1 MGESK
6 KVLTLQ
12 NIVIGS
18 KIDAPTNKMSETGYT
33 FTGEWYADKDFKSKW
48 DFANDVVTKDLTLYA
63 YWTYDT
69 IVISAAHTDS
79 DGNIIADASNEN
91 FCNGKAVIEFA
102 VQNGNPQNYEIGF
115 DNEKLTTQTGKI
127 NGNRI
132 EINLPKDLNPGTYN
146 GYVELKATD
155 GKTSGRLP
163 IKMTIKLPYYSI
175 VTLYNDVAAVNELA
189 GSFTEFQWT
198 KNGMVISGE
207 TSNTFQQNFD
217 KSSVYTAILT
227 FEDGS
232 KYETCPLDLSKVNA
246 SKNTALK
253 VYPNPAQPYNDVT
266 VEVSENYM
274 PDADKQMFIYN
285 LNGTLVKKVANPE
298 EVNKVQ
304 LPSGNYSGVYLQN
317 GEKVSFKLIVK

>member
-1 MGESK
+1 
-6 KVLTLQ
+6 
-12 NIVIGS
+12 
-18 KIDAPTNKMSETGYT
+18 
-33 FTGEWYADKDFKSKW
+33 
-48 DFANDVVTKDLTLYA
+48 
-63 YWTYDT
+63 
-69 IVISAAHTDS
+69 AAHTDS

-91 FCNGKAVIEFA
+91 FCNGKTVIEFA
-102 VQNGNPQNYEIGF
+102 VQNGNPQSYEIGF
-115 DNEKLTTQTGKI
+115 DNEMLTTQTGKI

-132 EINLPKDLNPGTYN
+132 EINLPKDLTPGTYN